1 MSSDI
6 LSLYIILCIE
16 FKIKRERE
24 RHIVSSF
31 FSRKLN
37 SSHRKF
43 DKSFS
48 SLKFSSLCS
57 SRSHYLPVVTFKLF
71 FSFNCLILPF
81 SISWKIYSD
90 PPGQSMQFC
99 IKERNERERERER
112 GDAHHRVRPEG
123 ILQLNQNPPAGN
135 QPTEIK
141 NLLRS
146 LQNFRRSFTQPEV
159 LCSSQLCF

>member
-24 RHIVSSF
+24 RLIVSSF

-99 IKERNERERERER
+99 IKERNERERERR
-112 GDAHHRVRPEG
+112 
-123 ILQLNQNPPAGN
+123 
-135 QPTEIK
+135 
-141 NLLRS
+141 
-146 LQNFRRSFTQPEV
+146 
-159 LCSSQLCF
+159 CSSQSQTWRNSSIKSESSSWKSTDWNKKLVAFTSEF